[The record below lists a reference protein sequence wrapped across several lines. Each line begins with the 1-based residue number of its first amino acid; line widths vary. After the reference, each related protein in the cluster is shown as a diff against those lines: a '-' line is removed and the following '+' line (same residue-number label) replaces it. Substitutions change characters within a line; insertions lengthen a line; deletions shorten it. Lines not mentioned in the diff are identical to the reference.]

1 MVTYKFDTLLADSRA
16 LVTVLC
22 DIDLETEDVEFLL
35 VLYEGRNVFDV
46 LSDNQWVDLEWDALE
61 SYKKEYIEQQTID
74 YDNESPL
81 KAVYGLSKPSFN
93 IR

>member
-16 LVTVLC
+16 LVTVTC
-22 DIDLETEDVEFLL
+22 EVDIESDYVDFTD
-35 VLYEGRNVFDV
+35 VLYEGNSVFDV
-46 LSDNQWVDLEWDALE
+46 LSDNQWKDLEWDALE

-81 KAVYGLSKPSFN
+81 KTIYGLSKPSFH